1 MNISEDIGT
10 KLLFENDR
18 VRVWDLALA
27 PGESTGMHRH
37 ENDYCTWLSAGGHF
51 RASRQMASNARPA
64 IWRMGMCNGEMSMAK
79 MFTRLSMWGMVPGG
93 ILLLN

>member
-1 MNISEDIGT
+1 MKDRLTGRWNHKKGHGDLNRGLFSFIKIFHLFSVTNSQEIKAMNISEDIGT

-37 ENDYCTWLSAGGHF
+37 ENDYIVRGY
-51 RASRQMASNARPA
+51 R
-64 IWRMGMCNGEMSMAK
+64 
-79 MFTRLSMWGMVPGG
+79 
-93 ILLLN
+93 